1 MHSFVPGV
9 AAVTV
14 VFLIAPVC
22 AQEPEAEK
30 RVEFNQL
37 REILREARPAPTRGI
52 SYPEPESDVV
62 ERHSR
67 MSVDLS
73 TGKRSIIPPDF
84 SGIGGAPFRAG
95 REPSPLW
102 RFGGDQPPTSLLS
115 EGTDGEAS
123 FGGVKSSAC
132 TPPSRFLLT
141 HDVPWQ
147 KTYKLLMRFNV
158 SGTDYYYSCSAS
170 AFGPFHLL
178 TAGHCIFNRDPNDD
192 GDTSD
197 GKWADEVWAWGAQ
210 TDVVNPFG
218 EPDFPFGVAKATV
231 LDTYTGWFVDGDL
244 NYDIGYIALD
254 RWAGDQ
260 TGWLGREADLTTTI
274 LKFNGYPTET
284 PYVPDGELAQ
294 YPHSDPGNVLG
305 YTTNRIQMCAYVY
318 GGHSGGPVWR
328 YNDGLRFVQG
338 VNSTSTREGYAEAT
352 RITAE
357 RLGHMDGRITNDG
370 INSPPV
376 ARPDLIEYVF
386 SYADDTK
393 DVSPNS
399 VLQDHVFFVK
409 YSLINSGFANSG
421 PITVDF
427 YLSDNTSISSF
438 DTKVGTANLGAIDA
452 GWFYIVPDWP
462 LLASVSPGTYWVGWI
477 MRSAVPEYGGDFM
490 CTNDP
495 CSNVVIV
502 ADETLTVLDCSDS
515 WEGDNGWSTASPYSP
530 GVPQIH
536 DICPIG
542 DVDWLSF
549 TLSGPSSVV
558 LETSAAAGDTEMWLY
573 NSGLGL
579 IEYDN
584 NDGVGSLSRID
595 RPCGAGQLGA
605 GTHYVKIGEYGND
618 QVVDA
623 YTISMT
629 ALPCD
634 GSLIF
639 SDGFE
644 SGSSSAWSATVP

>member
-1 MHSFVPGV
+1 MRSFLAI
-9 AAVTV
+9 AAALPA
-14 VFLIAPVC
+14 VFLAAPVG
-22 AQEPEAEK
+22 AQQPEAEK
-30 RVEFNQL
+30 KVEFNQL
-37 REILREARPAPTRGI
+37 QEALQNARPAPALGLH
-52 SYPEPESDVV
+52 YPASESDVP

-67 MSVDLS
+67 MTVDLT
-73 TGKRSIIPPDF
+73 TGKTSFVPPDF
-84 SGIGGAPFRAG
+84 SGVGGAAFRAG
-95 REPSPLW
+95 REPLPLW
-102 RFGGDQPPTSLLS
+102 RIGGLAPPPTWR
-115 EGTDGEAS
+115 TDAVDGDPMVER
-123 FGGVKSSAC
+123 GKSSSC
-132 TPPSRFLLT
+132 TPPARFLLT

-147 KTYKLLMRFNV
+147 KTYKLVMRFHV
-158 SGTDYYYSCSAS
+158 AGTDYYYSCSAS

-231 LDTYTGWFVDGDL
+231 LDTYTGWFVDGDF

-260 TGWLGREADLTTTI
+260 TGWLGREADLTTTQ
-274 LKFNGYPTET
+274 LNFNGYPTET

-294 YPHSDPGNVLG
+294 YHHSDPGNVLG

-328 YNDGLRFVQG
+328 YHDGLRHVQG

-352 RITAE
+352 RLTAE
-357 RLGHMDGRITNDG
+357 RLGHMDGRIANDG
-370 INSPPV
+370 INAPPV

-393 DVSPNS
+393 DVSPNF

-421 PITVDF
+421 EITVDF
-427 YLSDNTSISSF
+427 YLSDNNTISSY
-438 DTKVGTANLGAIDA
+438 DNKVGTATLGAIDP
-452 GWFYIVPDWP
+452 GWLYIVPDWP
-462 LLASVSPGTYWVGWI
+462 LLASVGPGTYWVGWI
-477 MRSAVPEYGGDFM
+477 MRSAVPEYGGDFW
-490 CTNDP
+490 CTTDP
-495 CSNVVIV
+495 CSNVVVV
-502 ADETLTVLDCSDS
+502 ADETLTVGDCSDG
-515 WEGDNGWSTASPYSP
+515 WENDDGWSTASHYSP
-530 GVPQIH
+530 GVPQNH
-536 DICPIG
+536 DLCPIG
-542 DVDWLSF
+542 DLDWVSFSLSQ
-549 TLSGPSSVV
+549 PSAVV
-558 LETSAAAGDTEMWLY
+558 LETFAAAGDTEMWLY

-584 NDGVGSLSRID
+584 NDGGGNLSRID
-595 RPCGAGQLGA
+595 RQCGAGQLGA
-605 GTHYVKIGEYGND
+605 GTYYVQIGEYGND
-618 QVVDA
+618 QVVDG
-623 YTISMT
+623 YTISVDAT
-629 ALPCD
+629 PCD

-644 SGSSSAWSATVP
+644 SGNTAAWSTSVP